1 MTLEQLKYL
10 DAIVKHGSFRAA
22 AESVFRSQSSLSI
35 SIQKLEH
42 ELNLKLFERSGYR
55 PILTHAGKAIYQK
68 VKKTLH
74 NSREIHD
81 LARHLSQ
88 GYEAELRLA
97 ISGIIPIEPIIA
109 TLNHINHQHPE
120 TRITLLLEN
129 LNGIMERI
137 SDDDADIAI
146 TDAFEPDAQYEGLH
160 LTKIP
165 FVTVVP
171 STSKWAQCTE
181 TISEEALENETMI
194 IVRDTSHHSTRM
206 SKGILE
212 GTPQWIVNDFE
223 TKRRILCSGKG
234 WGRMPL
240 HLVKED
246 IAQARLSV
254 LKFDTVQTFST
265 PIHLVRKTNKFIGP
279 VEQFLWS
286 TLQEIDWQTPT

>member
-42 ELNLKLFERSGYR
+42 ELNIKLFERSGYR
-55 PILTHAGKAIYQK
+55 PILTHAGKAIYAKAKK
-68 VKKTLH
+68 VLN

-81 LARHLSQ
+81 LARHLAQ
-88 GYEAELRLA
+88 GHEAELRLA
-97 ISGIIPIEPIIA
+97 VSGIIPLEPIIEA
-109 TLNHINHQHPE
+109 LNHINHQHPE

-137 SDDDADIAI
+137 YDDDADIAI
-146 TDAFEPDAQYEGLH
+146 TDAFEPDVQYEGLI
-160 LTKIP
+160 LAEIP

-181 TISEEALENETMI
+181 NINEEALENETMI

-206 SKGILE
+206 SKGVLE

-240 HLVKED
+240 HLVRED
-246 IAQARLSV
+246 ITQGRLSV
-254 LKFDTVQTFST
+254 LQFDAVQTFST
-265 PIHLVRKTNKFIGP
+265 PIHLVRKNNKFIGP
-279 VEQFLWS
+279 VEQLLWS